1 LCNFAC
7 SKSAEMIQRI
17 QSVFLLLAAAALVAM
32 FFTSISVHT
41 FRGLEVPFV
50 LLERVSAEQIS
61 AGMMIN
67 IWPLMSGVIL
77 LILLSLISIFLF
89 KNRPLQ
95 MRMVMISALLNIL
108 LIIGVF
114 WMANAL
120 SSRLDPEAIDHQ
132 VAYQF
137 GAYLPVVS
145 LLFFILAHR
154 GIKKDEKMVRAASR
168 LR

>member
-1 LCNFAC
+1 
-7 SKSAEMIQRI
+7 MIQRI
-17 QSVFLLLAAAALVAM
+17 QSVYLLLAAAALVTM
-32 FFTSISVHT
+32 FFTPISVHS
-41 FRGLEVPFV
+41 FRGLEVPFL
-50 LLERVSAEQIS
+50 LLERSSGESIS

-67 IWPLMSGVIL
+67 LWPLMSGVIL
-77 LILLSLISIFLF
+77 LILLALLSIFLF
-89 KNRPLQ
+89 KNRIQQ
-95 MRMVMISALLNIL
+95 MRMVMISALVNIL

-114 WMANAL
+114 WMANTL
-120 SSRLDPEAIDHQ
+120 SSRFDPEAIDHQ

-154 GIKKDEKMVRAASR
+154 GIKKDERMVRAASR